1 MMKKSIYAAF
11 LLLMA
16 FLAAAEM
23 VSLPEK
29 TSVTTPL
36 FQFDDGERWV
46 VESYGGETVLTPG
59 NSGLEVNGQGH
70 TIRIRNRKFQLLR
83 YHSLTGFS
91 LKLQILE
98 GKGNVIPVWKGADG
112 KLVRLAPR
120 PFAPGNATLRWE
132 AGPGSFPAPGAWFDH
147 WEIRPES
154 DRIRLVMQNAD
165 MTRLIPPLEA
175 VEIDFPWFQRT
186 LEPPRFQLINR
197 SGETLRIRL
206 GVTLTDFFGRTLRNE
221 APIVLEPFG
230 TASLLFPEKL
240 PAWGVWEVRFRLEIP
255 GRPVRESVS
264 SFVAMTPAGPTPG
277 EPAGFLFGVCSHA
290 QTWSYREQ
298 EREIEAAALCGAKI
312 FRDSVEWAGLEPQP
326 GKWNFT
332 VFDRIVE
339 LLAKQNMQ
347 LQGMFAFT
355 ARHAAAPETVRSARS
370 MLDWARSAP
379 SPAAWRNYVATMAAR
394 YRGRV
399 RFWEVWNEPD
409 IDTFARFDAETYGE
423 LLRAA
428 SEEIRR
434 ADPKARVLTAG
445 FATLR
450 KHRRIRDPRFQEKV
464 LRSCAGAFDIHAYH
478 EHGLF
483 PVYRDVIDN
492 RFLPLRRA
500 VGTTVPWYANE
511 TAVTVLNNDRRLQA
525 VTLFQKLL
533 FAWSRGSIG
542 YNWYDLR
549 NDGFNPGDGE
559 HNYGMLTHDFRPK
572 FVYGVYNTLAA
583 NFGKA
588 RFEADLSR
596 NGTTLYKFRDGN
608 TLLLPCWHEAG
619 TGFGELIRTDAASAE
634 WIDLMNN
641 VHPLA
646 ICDGVLY
653 LPPQK
658 WPVILKLR
666 NATRAE
672 YIGNLFDLELP
683 PVLVPGRPTPVTAT
697 FRNPLR
703 RTLEVRLVPPSGS
716 RLMWKA
722 GATLRLAAESTRR
735 VAGTLELPAGP
746 AGTFELDTSIPG
758 WKGEIELAATAGKGI
773 PFDHEFRREADFVLD
788 RAEQVVGLHEAD
800 PGRRDL
806 HWRGPEDLSVRA
818 WLGVSEHDLLLKV
831 VVTDDRHNPVEP
843 AADLWKGDS
852 VQFGLSF
859 PGEGRN
865 WKIGFAR
872 SASGRALHHIWSA
885 PSEELASKMHPAI
898 RVETNRNNGRTYY
911 LARIPLYWLRMDH
924 AALRRGFR
932 FNFIVNDNDGGGR
945 KGWIEL
951 APGLGTDGAPE
962 KFPQVVFY

>member
-1 MMKKSIYAAF
+1 M
-11 LLLMA
+11 
-16 FLAAAEM
+16 
-23 VSLPEK
+23 
-29 TSVTTPL
+29 
-36 FQFDDGERWV
+36 
-46 VESYGGETVLTPG
+46 
-59 NSGLEVNGQGH
+59 
-70 TIRIRNRKFQLLR
+70 
-83 YHSLTGFS
+83 
-91 LKLQILE
+91 
-98 GKGNVIPVWKGADG
+98 
-112 KLVRLAPR
+112 
-120 PFAPGNATLRWE
+120 
-132 AGPGSFPAPGAWFDH
+132 
-147 WEIRPES
+147 
-154 DRIRLVMQNAD
+154 
-165 MTRLIPPLEA
+165 
-175 VEIDFPWFQRT
+175 
-186 LEPPRFQLINR
+186 
-197 SGETLRIRL
+197 
-206 GVTLTDFFGRTLRNE
+206 
-221 APIVLEPFG
+221 
-230 TASLLFPEKL
+230 
-240 PAWGVWEVRFRLEIP
+240 
-255 GRPVRESVS
+255 
-264 SFVAMTPAGPTPG
+264 
-277 EPAGFLFGVCSHA
+277 
-290 QTWSYREQ
+290 
-298 EREIEAAALCGAKI
+298 
-312 FRDSVEWAGLEPQP
+312 
-326 GKWNFT
+326 
-332 VFDRIVE
+332 
-339 LLAKQNMQ
+339 
-347 LQGMFAFT
+347 
-355 ARHAAAPETVRSARS
+355 
-370 MLDWARSAP
+370 
-379 SPAAWRNYVATMAAR
+379 
-394 YRGRV
+394 
-399 RFWEVWNEPD
+399 
-409 IDTFARFDAETYGE
+409 
-423 LLRAA
+423 
-428 SEEIRR
+428 
-434 ADPKARVLTAG
+434 
-445 FATLR
+445 
-450 KHRRIRDPRFQEKV
+450 
-464 LRSCAGAFDIHAYH
+464 
-478 EHGLF
+478 
-483 PVYRDVIDN
+483 
-492 RFLPLRRA
+492 
-500 VGTTVPWYANE
+500 
-511 TAVTVLNNDRRLQA
+511 
-525 VTLFQKLL
+525 
-533 FAWSRGSIG
+533 
-542 YNWYDLR
+542 R

-596 NGTTLYKFRDGN
+596 NGTTLYRFRDGN

-697 FRNPLR
+697 FRNPLK

-722 GATLRLAAESTRR
+722 GATLRLAPESTRR

-818 WLGVSEHDLLLKV
+818 WRGVSEHDLLLKV

-885 PSEELASKMHPAI
+885 PSEELASKMHSAI